1 MTIKK
6 FFVSLAVGLTF
17 LGVSVT
23 LALAVGNNGSFENGN
38 LPNPVYTTL
47 AATDTTS
54 LDSWKVASGSID
66 YIGSFWQAADG
77 SRSLDM
83 NGLAPGSISQELETI
98 TGATYQ
104 VSFNLSGNSDRT
116 NAGPSTNPSI
126 KVLTVSAGGKSES
139 FNFDVATEINTRT
152 DMKWKIKAFSF
163 VATGMNTTLTFASQ
177 TPGAYGPALDNVV
190 IIETLPG
197 NKNECKKG
205 GWKTFGVFKNQGDCV
220 SYVATGG
227 KNLPAKLNP
236 VSKDVC
242 KNGGWQTFGI
252 YKNQGECMS
261 SEAKGGKKLPAKP

>member
-6 FFVSLAVGLTF
+6 FFVSLAVGLTI
-17 LGVSVT
+17 LGVSFT

-38 LPNPVYTTL
+38 LPNPVFTTL
-47 AATDTTS
+47 TATDTTS

-83 NGLAPGSISQELETI
+83 NGIAPGSISQELTTI
-98 TGATYQ
+98 AGATYS
-104 VSFNLSGNSDRT
+104 VSFSMSGNSDRS
-116 NAGPSTNPSI
+116 NGGPTTNPSA
-126 KVLTVSAGGKSES
+126 KVLSVSAGPNSES
-139 FNFDVATEINTRT
+139 YTYDTVIEANSRT
-152 DMKWKIKAFSF
+152 DMKWKSMTFTF
-163 VATGMNTTLTFASQ
+163 VATGTSITLTFSSQ

-190 IIETLPG
+190 IVETLPG
-197 NKNECKKG
+197 NKDECKKG

-236 VSKDVC
+236 VSKDMC
-242 KNGGWQTFGI
+242 KNGGWQTFGV